1 MAGVPTREPT
11 ARNRT
16 ICLPIDEARYEHV
29 VQDAGAFR
37 AWVTEQ
43 HVLHPELFPEQL
55 ARGFCLK
62 DSRTSAR
69 LGIVIRRIQLPDGTA
84 WSIRP
89 SFVMPG
95 MTARTEDVR
104 NPLFL
109 RKFAVPYWA
118 LAEVFGRNA
127 MYYHRLQSSL
137 GRNSLAGT
145 TVRKGPL
152 PQDLLGDEHHQTCD
166 GRKVYIASTVG
177 DGCWLGAEI
186 AESAGTDDLTAAY
199 RVFANEAL
207 NIKPDYQPATVNT
220 DGWGPTQA
228 AWQRLFPLITI
239 LECFLHAWLSIRT
252 RGKKH
257 ELFEEVSRQVW
268 DAWRAVSVRSFSQ
281 RIRRLRSWADSHLT
295 GWIHEKTIRLC
306 EKRSRWAVAYQHPTG
321 HRTSNM
327 LDRMMRGM
335 NRYYSSTQHFHG
347 SLTASRL
354 TSRSQAL
361 LWNFTPWHPSIT
373 RRDGWQSPAERLN
386 KHRYHDDWLQNL
398 LISASCGGY
407 RYRQPP
413 QTP

>member
-1 MAGVPTREPT
+1 MAGVPTQEPT

-16 ICLPIDEARYEHV
+16 ICLPIDEARYEHII
-29 VQDAGAFR
+29 QDAGAFR

-62 DSRTSAR
+62 DSRTSGK

-145 TVRKGPL
+145 TVRKGSL

-166 GRKVYIASTVG
+166 G
-177 DGCWLGAEI
+177 
-186 AESAGTDDLTAAY
+186 
-199 RVFANEAL
+199 
-207 NIKPDYQPATVNT
+207 
-220 DGWGPTQA
+220 
-228 AWQRLFPLITI
+228 
-239 LECFLHAWLSIRT
+239 
-252 RGKKH
+252 
-257 ELFEEVSRQVW
+257 
-268 DAWRAVSVRSFSQ
+268 
-281 RIRRLRSWADSHLT
+281 
-295 GWIHEKTIRLC
+295 
-306 EKRSRWAVAYQHPTG
+306 
-321 HRTSNM
+321 
-327 LDRMMRGM
+327 
-335 NRYYSSTQHFHG
+335 
-347 SLTASRL
+347 
-354 TSRSQAL
+354 
-361 LWNFTPWHPSIT
+361 
-373 RRDGWQSPAERLN
+373 
-386 KHRYHDDWLQNL
+386 QNL
-398 LISASCGGY
+398 LISTSCGGY
-407 RYRQPP
+407 RYKQPLQNP
-413 QTP
+413 